1 MKLLVIN
8 AGSSS
13 LKFRLFE
20 TIGENILAKGLYD
33 GLGER
38 NFAGL
43 CRVDIHVGVKK
54 IQTQEPIES
63 HENALDHMAE
73 QLISLGVIRATG
85 DIIATAHRV
94 VHGGEKYRET
104 LLVDDRMLD
113 QLRALSYL
121 APLHNPINVACIEA
135 LKKRIPG
142 ASHYAV
148 FDTAFHQTMPEE
160 SYLYGLPYS
169 MYKSMG
175 IRKYGFHGT
184 NHQYAAEQAANI
196 LKNKID
202 SLKIITCHLGNGQS
216 VCAVKNGRSVD
227 TSMGFTPLEG
237 LPMGTRSG
245 SFDPEIILFLLK
257 NGYDPESV
265 ERLINKESGLLGISG
280 ISSDYR
286 SIEKERANKNEA
298 AIRTHR
304 IMVHRITS
312 TIGAFMA
319 IMGGT
324 DAIVFTGGIGENAAV
339 LRSDVLSHFKFFGLC
354 VDEDKN
360 LAHEEIISTDDSFI
374 AAMVV
379 PANEELQIVR
389 EVVSAMRLQK

>member
-1 MKLLVIN
+1 MKILVIN

-20 TIGENILAKGLYD
+20 TEGENILAKGLYD
-33 GLGER
+33 GLGEG

-43 CRVDIHVGVKK
+43 CRVNIHVGVKK

-63 HENALDHMAE
+63 HENALDHMAG
-73 QLISLGVIRATG
+73 QLISLGVIGAIG
-85 DIIATAHRV
+85 DIIAIAHRV
-94 VHGGEKYRET
+94 VHGGEQYRET
-104 LLVDDRMLD
+104 VLVDNRMLA
-113 QLRALSYL
+113 QLRDLSYL
-121 APLHNPINVACIEA
+121 APLHNPINIACIDV

-160 SYLYGLPYS
+160 AYLYGLPYS
-169 MYKSMG
+169 LYKSMG

-184 NHQYAAEQAANI
+184 NHRYAAEQAANI

-216 VCAVKNGRSVD
+216 VCAVKHGRSVD

-257 NGYDPESV
+257 NGYDTESV

-286 SIEKERANKNEA
+286 SIEKECANKNEA

-304 IMVHRITS
+304 LMVHRITC
-312 TIGAFMA
+312 TIGAFIAVME
-319 IMGGT
+319 GT
-324 DAIVFTGGIGENAAV
+324 DAIVFTGGIGENSAG
-339 LRSDVLSHFKFFGLC
+339 LRSDVLSHFNFLGLRI
-354 VDEDKN
+354 DEDRN
-360 LAHEEIISTDDSFI
+360 LANEEIISTDNSSI
-374 AAMVV
+374 AAMVI